1 MLLLL
6 LLLLL
11 LQSWKSRRRANGK
24 TKSLTF
30 SKDQDRLSTCKRG
43 QVVCKE
49 EEEEEVEEE
58 EVEEGKEEDDEE
70 FDFLQRS
77 GLVIEL

>member
-1 MLLLL
+1 M
-6 LLLLL
+6 
-11 LQSWKSRRRANGK
+11 
-24 TKSLTF
+24 TF